1 MRLEW
6 DMVSFVGY
14 PSFFVFRRKIAK
26 AVSEDFGDVVDFLL
40 QPDCSGKINYK
51 TARKGGYEGYGLNI
65 RSRGQVAPKHKMG

>member
-1 MRLEW
+1 MGVCIGARRHEIG
-6 DMVSFVGY
+6 MGY
-14 PSFFVFRRKIAK
+14 GFRKIAK